1 MRNAHKGEWI
11 RNTYEVLQ
19 AFPLQLGTLYFTRFH
34 PDPTKADVTQTGTR
48 FILAVPATSL
58 ETDKPLTA
66 LLERDES
73 RFISTEAV
81 FIEEETLY
89 WVYRH
94 IPGTWLAYRLLS
106 THRVPERE
114 IPLLLQQV
122 IQTWMQVE
130 RNGEWTFIHP
140 ENLFLEDNGQVRF
153 LYGGPAWLTRPP
165 LFPPDEGV
173 RLGLLAYS
181 LLTGRRMP
189 LYVPMETLR
198 SLPEDPGVPNAW
210 RSLLRR
216 MFQASSSDVP
226 SWNEIGELL
235 EQITRTL
242 SRPKAVEREYPA
254 SNPTSDTAM
263 KASSA
268 SEQTVP
274 APHGPTA
281 SDPWWKRRA
290 VRLGAAA
297 IGGLILLTAT
307 GWGFTQM
314 IMSNTNSAALSPSQS
329 KQAAI
334 WYNQSLAAY
343 QVKQYDRALDLGKK
357 ALAADPSKQ
366 GYYLHVAK
374 LHQIRGDFQS
384 GVQVMKQAV
393 KRFPQDPAMQDGL
406 AMQEYYAKDFMAAK
420 AASDKAVQMN
430 PSNPVFFYH
439 NGKILGALGDYAHA
453 SEMLKKAIALDS
465 RQPYYHYDL
474 SVYQYRLGQIDPAIQ
489 SAKTASGMDDDN
501 PRYKMMLG
509 ILYLKKRELANEN
522 PSLLPEEKEAQKR
535 KWAQEAVSVF
545 DPLVMKH
552 ALNEGGYYYASVAF
566 YYAGRLPEA
575 TNAIQQALKANNRH
589 ALYHYHYGVV
599 LAASGKRNEAIAQF
613 QEAVRLNPNHPLY
626 KQALDQLQK

>member
-19 AFPLQLGTLYFTRFH
+19 VFPLQLGTLYFTRFH
-34 PDPTKADVTQTGTR
+34 PDPTKTDVTRADTR
-48 FILAVPATSL
+48 FILAVPATSQA
-58 ETDKPLTA
+58 TDAPLAA

-73 RFISTEAV
+73 RFVSVEAV
-81 FIEEETLY
+81 FVEEETMY
-89 WVYRH
+89 WVYRRM
-94 IPGTWLAYRLLS
+94 PSTWLAYRLLS
-106 THRVPERE
+106 NHRVPERE
-114 IPLLLQQV
+114 IPALLQQV
-122 IQTWMQVE
+122 VRTWMQVE
-130 RNGEWTFIHP
+130 RNDEWTFIHP
-140 ENLFLEDNGQVRF
+140 ENLFLEDSGQVRF

-165 LFPPDEGV
+165 LFPPNEGV

-189 LYVPMETLR
+189 LHVPMETLL
-198 SLPEDPGVPNAW
+198 SLPEDPVVPNAW
-210 RSLLRR
+210 KSFLRQ
-216 MFQASSSDVP
+216 MCQASSTNVP
-226 SWNEIGELL
+226 SWDKTLELL
-235 EQITRTL
+235 EQTSRTL
-242 SRPKAVEREYPA
+242 SSPETPGRGHAATDPA
-254 SNPTSDTAM
+254 TVTAK
-263 KASSA
+263 KASSV
-268 SEQTVP
+268 SERTSP
-274 APHGPTA
+274 APHVPTA
-281 SDPWWKRRA
+281 SGPWWKRRA

-297 IGGLILLTAT
+297 IGGLMLLTAT
-307 GWGFTQM
+307 GWGITQM
-314 IMSNTNSAALSPSQS
+314 FVSNSDRAALSPSQS

-343 QVKQYDRALDLGKK
+343 QAKQYDRALELGKK

-374 LHQIRGDFQS
+374 LHQIQGDFQN

-406 AMQEYYAKDFMAAK
+406 AMQSYYAKDFMAAK

-430 PSNPVFFYH
+430 PSNPGYFYH
-439 NGKILGALGDYAHA
+439 NGKILAALGDYAHA
-453 SEMLKKAIALDS
+453 AEMLKKAIALDN

-489 SAKTASGMDDDN
+489 SAKTASGMDGDN

-535 KWAQEAVSVF
+535 KWAQEAVRVF
-545 DPLVMKH
+545 DPLVKKH
-552 ALNEGGYYYASVAF
+552 ELNEGGYYYASVAF

-575 TNAIQQALKANNRH
+575 ANAIQQALKANNRH

-613 QEAVRLNPNHPLY
+613 QQAVRLEPNHPLY
-626 KQALDQLQK
+626 KKALDQLQK